1 MTYSFIDLF
10 AGIGGF
16 RYALEKYDCKC
27 VFSSEIE
34 KNAVSIYEKN
44 FKDKPK
50 GDIRHINVEDIPPHD
65 ILCGGFPCQSFSICG
80 KKKGLND
87 TRGNLFYEIMRIVDY
102 HKPKLILLENV
113 KNISKLISYLNLFI

>member
-44 FKDKPK
+44 L
-50 GDIRHINVEDIPPHD
+50 N
-65 ILCGGFPCQSFSICG
+65 
-80 KKKGLND
+80 GL
-87 TRGNLFYEIMRIVDY
+87 II
-102 HKPKLILLENV
+102 
-113 KNISKLISYLNLFI
+113 